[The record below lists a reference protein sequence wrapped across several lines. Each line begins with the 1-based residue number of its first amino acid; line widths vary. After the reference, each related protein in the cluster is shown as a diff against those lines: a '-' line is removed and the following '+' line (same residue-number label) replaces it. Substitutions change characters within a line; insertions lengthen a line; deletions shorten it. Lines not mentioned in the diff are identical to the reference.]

1 MSLPTFL
8 TVSGSLRAESFN
20 TTILERFA
28 QFANGKAEVVHSHYL
43 GELPL
48 YNQDLDND
56 TPPAVVAAAR
66 AEIAASDFVV
76 VATPEYNYGIP
87 GPLKNWFDWMS
98 RPYGAH
104 VFLGKKVF
112 VIGSAPSPRGGK
124 NAVEYLRLGFTAIQ
138 AVVVGDEVLLPSIHE
153 TLNAAKSGE
162 DTTLTTVFQ
171 HILQSCQ

>member
-20 TTILERFA
+20 TVILERFA

-56 TPPAVVAAAR
+56 KPPAVVAVAR

-138 AVVVGDEVLLPSIHE
+138 AVVVGDEVLLPNVHE

>member
-1 MSLPTFL
+1 
-8 TVSGSLRAESFN
+8 
-20 TTILERFA
+20 
-28 QFANGKAEVVHSHYL
+28 
-43 GELPL
+43 
-48 YNQDLDND
+48 
-56 TPPAVVAAAR
+56 
-66 AEIAASDFVV
+66 VV

-138 AVVVGDEVLLPSIHE
+138 AVVVGDEVLLPNVHE

-162 DTTLTTVFQ
+162 DATLTTVFQ

>member
-8 TVSGSLRAESFN
+8 TVSGSLRAGSFN
-20 TTILERFA
+20 TAILEHFA
-28 QFANGKAEVVHSHYL
+28 QFAVDKAEVVHSHYL

-56 TPPAVVAAAR
+56 TPPVVVAAAR

-138 AVVVGDEVLLPSIHE
+138 AVVVGNEVLLPSIHE
-153 TLNAAKSGE
+153 TLNAAKTGE